1 MAFEMLFKFTKLG
14 NFKLLLIRLVEASF
28 LLFFLAYY
36 TTGSL
41 LNHLLYMNSQ
51 FFTNT

>member
-14 NFKLLLIRLVEASF
+14 NFQLLLIRLVKASF
-28 LLFFLAYY
+28 FLFFLAYY
-36 TTGSL
+36 MTGFL